1 MGESEKPF
9 ACPSP
14 GCNMSFTNEDHLVV
28 HKKKHDMIL
37 NLGSNKTGVF
47 VADQTPTPT
56 RFIRNCEEMGLFQ
69 DLQNVN
75 PFEETFRRAVES
87 GKLGSLP
94 ENEIVQSDDTLHT
107 PHVFPHIENDQ
118 SGNRKISPETPDNPC
133 EISKNVTSTT
143 TIKKTTETVVIQE
156 ADTSVPP
163 VIAAPSSSLSINGEE
178 VQLILKMDDGKLM
191 PLSAIPVSGSN
202 SVPDITSQPVK
213 PQAIV
218 IKTNSPVKC
227 PQTGDAKKERLS
239 LAKMKLKEVLSKN
252 ESSSEPQKPEQN
264 QNSVKSLP
272 TTKPQREKP
281 QDLHKKQDILARNRA
296 SSMRARA
303 KRKQWIQQLQK
314 SLNNANE
321 LNGALQLEIKSLRSE
336 VMNLKTLL
344 LAHKDCPITKSMEK
358 GTDVFVDP
366 QLIPVIPHLLQTS
379 PISLTPSIP
388 PAKRKNS
395 NEPPKPAKR
404 KPSKFHQNQSI
415 ILPKLDEKNLP
426 ICVTKLIRT
435 PSEPLKVVELSQIHE
450 KRPTKSIFILQN
462 SSFRKAQSISSRQ
475 IIQVDQSLQLM
486 NVASKITGT

>member
-1 MGESEKPF
+1 M
-9 ACPSP
+9 PS
-14 GCNMSFTNEDHLVV
+14 SFTNEDHLVV
-28 HKKKHDMIL
+28 HRKKHDMIL

-94 ENEIVQSDDTLHT
+94 ESEIVQSDDTLHT
-107 PHVFPHIENDQ
+107 PHVFPHIENDDS
-118 SGNRKISPETPDNPC
+118 SGHRKIPPDTPDNPC

-143 TIKKTTETVVIQE
+143 MITKTTETVVIQE

-163 VIAAPSSSLSINGEE
+163 LIAAPSSSLSINGEQ

-191 PLSAIPVSGSN
+191 PLSAIPVCGSN
-202 SVPDITSQPVK
+202 SVPEITSQPMK
-213 PQAIV
+213 PQTIV

-227 PQTGDAKKERLS
+227 PQTADVKKGRLS
-239 LAKMKLKEVLSKN
+239 LAKMKLKQVLSKN
-252 ESSSEPQKPEQN
+252 ESSSLLENPDEN
-264 QNSVKSLP
+264 QNLGESLR
-272 TTKPQREKP
+272 TTKP

-303 KRKQWIQQLQK
+303 KRKQWVQQLQK
-314 SLNNANE
+314 SLHNANE

-336 VMNLKTLL
+336 VANLKTLL
-344 LAHKDCPITKSMEK
+344 LGHKDCPITKAMEK
-358 GTDVFVDP
+358 ATDVIVDP
-366 QLIPVIPHLLQTS
+366 QVISVIPHFLHASPIPLTS
-379 PISLTPSIP
+379 PGP

-395 NEPPKPAKR
+395 NEPAKPAKR
-404 KPSKFHQNQSI
+404 KPSKLNQNQSI
-415 ILPKLDEKNLP
+415 ILPKVDEKNLP
-426 ICVTKLIRT
+426 FCVTKLIRN
-435 PSEPLKVVELSQIHE
+435 PSEPLKVMEFSQIHE
-450 KRPTKSIFILQN
+450 KRPKSILILQN
-462 SSFRKAQSISSRQ
+462 SSFRKAQSVNSRQ